1 MTDPD
6 APSRAN
12 PKAGEWNHWLV
23 INIPGN
29 KTEMGEVKR
38 FFNFYVKFLLC

>member
-38 FFNFYVKFLLC
+38 F

>member
-6 APSRAN
+6 APSRQS

-23 INIPGN
+23 VNIPEN
-29 KTEMGEVKR
+29 KLKMGEVKR
-38 FFNFYVKFLLC
+38 